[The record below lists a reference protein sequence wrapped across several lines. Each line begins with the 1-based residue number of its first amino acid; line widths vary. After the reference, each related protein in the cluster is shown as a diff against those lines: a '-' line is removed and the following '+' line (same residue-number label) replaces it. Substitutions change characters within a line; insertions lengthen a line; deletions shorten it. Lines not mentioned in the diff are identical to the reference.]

1 MAEFGAPAATVALLW
16 VFLVRGCK
24 GFGWEQEGGGE
35 KVSITLVLIGTM
47 GSPEFFDVGCSMPYF
62 LHDVSMLLD
71 IFGGGEHDGVLK
83 HNQKRH
89 Y

>member
-1 MAEFGAPAATVALLW
+1 VGVFGEGLQ
-16 VFLVRGCK
+16 
-24 GFGWEQEGGGE
+24 GFWLGARGGGE

-83 HNQKRH
+83 NNRKRH